1 MASPRRRCV
10 GCRSTAEK
18 SELVRLV
25 WQGEVVIDSRQREP
39 GRGAYLHPG
48 PSCLAQAV
56 RRRAIGR
63 ALRIPGFDSEA
74 LTRRWA
80 EQDHVRPA

>member
-1 MASPRRRCV
+1 VSSPRRRCV
-10 GCRSTAEK
+10 GCRGGADK
-18 SELVRLV
+18 SALVRLV
-25 WQGEVVIDSRQREP
+25 WRGEVVVDSRQREP

-48 PSCLAQAV
+48 PGCLDQAL

-63 ALRIPGFDSEA
+63 ALRINGFDVEA

-80 EQDHVRPA
+80 EHIQPPPA